1 MARSIEIKI
10 TGDASS
16 LKRAFGQAEGAAGS
30 FGSKVGNVAG
40 KGLKLLGVAALAAG
54 AAAGA
59 GLAATLKIGISS
71 LIAHEKA
78 DAQTAAALKSTGQAA
93 KVSMKEIQGHANAI
107 EKLTGIDDVNVQA
120 GQNML
125 LTFTRVRN
133 EVGKGNDIFS
143 QATDIMADMSVAL
156 GKDMPSSAL
165 MLGKALNDPI
175 KGMTALGRAGVQF
188 TDAQKDAIKAMVE
201 SGDVMGA
208 QKLILAEL
216 TKEFGGSAAALGD
229 TFAGKVN
236 ILKARFEELAEGLAS
251 KVMPYAERFV
261 GFLEDV
267 IQSDSAGE
275 AIGKLGSGL
284 KSVFEG
290 IGDFIA
296 GVDWGKVAS
305 TLGTALGGVLSTIG
319 KFLGDVDWSG
329 VMKAIGGGLS
339 KAASAVTGWLADV
352 NWGKV
357 FGTALGAISAFI
369 GSVDWGKILGD
380 LGEFVVKLV
389 AGLAGAVAKAD
400 WGTIGGAVLK
410 GLRGALDGIAG
421 ELVKI
426 GEPWGA
432 ALGEVIWDMAKD
444 VGQAAAKVLDAF
456 AAIVA
461 GFGDMAGWLK
471 GIPGIGE
478 QFEGMDKAAQGAA
491 KRIEEIASNMRD
503 LKSPAD
509 KAADEVERLRD
520 RFEELRGEAGGLKSP
535 FDRAKD
541 SLSAFA
547 GQIDVADAAVLILTE
562 SLHRMPTK
570 AEIKAFLKDA
580 EAKAAIEALVAKI
593 NGMPGKKDI
602 KADFLSKEAARL
614 ADELNAKVKAIPDKS
629 STTVTTPGAV
639 ESRNKLDDV
648 AGSARGIPGSRNT
661 HVSTLGVSTAVGALY
676 GMRNAVYSIPT
687 SWSTTVTT
695 FFRTVGSA
703 FSFAHGG
710 VSPGGMALVGEQ
722 GPELVNLP
730 RGARVFSNPQSRR
743 MMSGGQNGGMGGGVT
758 VNVVVHGS
766 VMSERD
772 LAHTIR
778 DTLLQGAGS
787 VNPSLWGA
795 RA

>member
-107 EKLTGIDDVNVQA
+107 EKL
-120 GQNML
+120 
-125 LTFTRVRN
+125 
-133 EVGKGNDIFS
+133 
-143 QATDIMADMSVAL
+143 TDIMADMSVAL

-444 VGQAAAKVLDAF
+444 
-456 AAIVA
+456 
-461 GFGDMAGWLK
+461 
-471 GIPGIGE
+471 
-478 QFEGMDKAAQGAA
+478 
-491 KRIEEIASNMRD
+491 
-503 LKSPAD
+503 
-509 KAADEVERLRD
+509 
-520 RFEELRGEAGGLKSP
+520 
-535 FDRAKD
+535 
-541 SLSAFA
+541 
-547 GQIDVADAAVLILTE
+547 
-562 SLHRMPTK
+562 
-570 AEIKAFLKDA
+570 
-580 EAKAAIEALVAKI
+580 
-593 NGMPGKKDI
+593 
-602 KADFLSKEAARL
+602 
-614 ADELNAKVKAIPDKS
+614 
-629 STTVTTPGAV
+629 
-639 ESRNKLDDV
+639 
-648 AGSARGIPGSRNT
+648 
-661 HVSTLGVSTAVGALY
+661 
-676 GMRNAVYSIPT
+676 
-687 SWSTTVTT
+687 
-695 FFRTVGSA
+695 
-703 FSFAHGG
+703 
-710 VSPGGMALVGEQ
+710 
-722 GPELVNLP
+722 
-730 RGARVFSNPQSRR
+730 
-743 MMSGGQNGGMGGGVT
+743 
-758 VNVVVHGS
+758 
-766 VMSERD
+766 
-772 LAHTIR
+772 
-778 DTLLQGAGS
+778 
-787 VNPSLWGA
+787 
-795 RA
+795 